1 MRVTSLSAIV
11 CWLFLSIAFVQVA
24 AGWDVEHDIVA
35 ELTARHLPPEVK
47 SRFGFDE
54 ALTIVEY
61 CHFPDMTEEAPRRF
75 HDLDDLEEL
84 VGAEDR
90 AIIAARGFHEMW
102 LHSETGKA
110 TLMAL
115 LARAFGRGDSRR
127 AAFYISVLTH
137 PVADESALNHPTILN
152 FVQYCGYQGVSFGTR
167 KVEPGA
173 KNVFG
178 FRSDGGVVRRVR
190 ERLRG
195 YVPQVPADADF
206 RACQLELCARVVGES
221 AYAAEKEVAIAFAKD
236 GGAEEGLADLVAM
249 QVRAILDIVMTC
261 WRFRAADAALPYDD
275 FKDRFD
281 RRTDELV
288 RALEPGRQAV
298 FADLCDAALNPA
310 APKATVAFVCE
321 PLGLRAT
328 GAQSYAGRLALAAAG
343 RSLRQLGYAVKPY
356 NLRTLK
362 PGDLSIDLT
371 PILVM
376 TAGNEPPEPA
386 AAAALVAY
394 RRAGGR
400 LVYICGQNP
409 TSAHDR
415 AARGIPLVIGHGDP
429 ADITGFG
436 TALVDR
442 QGEELPVSP
451 DWQWTGACAD
461 WRRMVVEVDGER
473 RPLRRDAN
481 AGGHAKPVCAAEIRV
496 ADGMQP
502 LAYLNNGTSR
512 FCIAARKDNVTWL
525 PVYLL
530 SPFLFSDET
539 DCDLSALTLSPLATD
554 LLLQAI
560 DPT

>member
-1 MRVTSLSAIV
+1 MGVVFMRTLFVLIFASVLSV
-11 CWLFLSIAFVQVA
+11 SPAF
-24 AGWDVEHDIVA
+24 GWDVEHDIVA
-35 ELTARHLPPEVK
+35 ELTARHLPAEVK
-47 SRFGFDE
+47 SLLGFDD

-75 HDLDDLEEL
+75 HDLADLEAL

-152 FVQYCGYQGVSFGTR
+152 FIQYCGYRGVSFGTR

-190 ERLRG
+190 ERLSGFTPER
-195 YVPQVPADADF
+195 PAERDF
-206 RACQLELCARVVGES
+206 RARQLELCARVVAES

-236 GGAEEGLADLVAM
+236 GGAEDGLADLVAM
-249 QVRAILDIVMTC
+249 QVRAILDIVATC
-261 WRFRAADAALPYDD
+261 WHFRAPDAALPYDD
-275 FKDRFD
+275 FRERFD
-281 RRTDELV
+281 RCTAERV

-298 FADLCDAALNPA
+298 FADLYDARQNPA
-310 APKATVAFVCE
+310 APKATVALVCE

-328 GAQSYAGRLALAAAG
+328 GVQSYAGRLALAASG
-343 RSLRQLGYAVKPY
+343 RTLRQLGYAVKPY

-362 PGDLSIDLT
+362 SGDLSVAET

-394 RRAGGR
+394 RQAGGR

-415 AARGIPLVIGHGDP
+415 AARGVPLVIGHGDP
-429 ADITGFG
+429 SDITGFG
-436 TALVDR
+436 AALVDR
-442 QGEELPVSP
+442 RGEDLPVSP
-451 DWQWTGACAD
+451 DWQRTGACAD
-461 WRRMVVEVDGER
+461 WRRMAVVFGGER
-473 RPLRRDAN
+473 QPLRREAN
-481 AGGHAKPVCAAEIRV
+481 EGGHAKPVCAEEIRLE
-496 ADGMQP
+496 DGIRP
-502 LAYLNNGTSR
+502 LAYLDNGTTR
-512 FCIAARKDNVTWL
+512 FCIAARKGNVTWL

-530 SPFLFSDET
+530 SPFLFTDET
-539 DCDLSALTLSPLATD
+539 ERDFSALTLDAFATR
-554 LLLQAI
+554 LLQESLR
-560 DPT
+560 